1 MPQNL
6 SQLQKLNDLTLWVFL
21 TVDLY
26 FLVNKKSIT
35 ISILKNVSLVL
46 VGLFSY

>member
-6 SQLQKLNDLTLWVFL
+6 SQLQKLNDLTFWVFL
-21 TVDLY
+21 TAEVY

-35 ISILKNVSLVL
+35 ISILRNMDPDDN
-46 VGLFSY
+46 